1 MSQKELEQGDKEV
14 MAVVNDHSHPDAAAT
29 AEGICREQQER
40 TDERKIYVPPV
51 AGPDKD
57 GRTDRAAAQAAEC
70 RRRILLTAIKVMVCV
85 LIGCLFVAAMVDPGF
100 VVHLV
105 NIGVLVCG
113 CVAAVIV
120 DRFVRRR

>member
-1 MSQKELEQGDKEV
+1 MSQKELEQGDKQV
-14 MAVVNDHSHPDAAAT
+14 MEVVNGHSHPDAAAT

-40 TDERKIYVPPV
+40 TDERKRDVPTV
-51 AGPDKD
+51 AGPDD

-70 RRRILLTAIKVMVCV
+70 RRRILLTAIKVMFCV
-85 LIGCLFVAAMVDPGF
+85 LIGCLFVAALVDPGF

-120 DRFVRRR
+120 DRFMRRK